1 MKKVIGEKSK
11 GVIINR
17 GIVFVVLLIVL
28 ALPIISV
35 AVGSRTYEVSDLIPF
50 YIFLSFILVI
60 IICVLIN
67 MIRISKLPKELIFVE
82 EDTLSIYVQN
92 MYKEIPF
99 MDIIQALPKIATS
112 GRGITYSFGKI
123 TIHTKEKSYTVEHVA
138 ECERV
143 SLEIMK
149 MIKSNQTHI

>member
-1 MKKVIGEKSK
+1 
-11 GVIINR
+11 
-17 GIVFVVLLIVL
+17 
-28 ALPIISV
+28 
-35 AVGSRTYEVSDLIPF
+35 
-50 YIFLSFILVI
+50 
-60 IICVLIN
+60 